1 MDTLAEKARAHH
13 KDRLSPEEIEALAR
27 RQIPY
32 QTAVQM
38 VCDEMQCAHTS
49 FYRYYKGLLKPFSL
63 GGGGRRARFCWED
76 EVLRAI
82 AAVKGAAPTV
92 PSPSPTPPSP
102 LEKPV

>member
-13 KDRLSPEEIEALAR
+13 KDRLTDDEIEALAR

-38 VCDEMQCAHTS
+38 VCDEMQCSKTS
-49 FYRYYKGLLKPFSL
+49 FYKYYYDLLRPFSL
-63 GGGGRRARFCWED
+63 GGGGRKAQFCWED

-82 AAVKGAAPTV
+82 ARVKAAATG
-92 PSPSPTPPSP
+92 SERARSA
-102 LEKPV
+102 